1 MKLGH
6 RTNTAIEPGEMRRPE
21 AGPVWKSG
29 NIGLPV
35 QGLPAWQSNGGATR
49 RHPGRSKPYLLQ
61 VSPPKGSGNLTRVH
75 IIGIFALCA
84 EADRAGTVGATF
96 AINDENN
103 ESMLTMDF
111 IAGRHYGDARD
122 LRPVHRLSGDGAS
135 IETIGTCQIDDVT
148 YRVDQITIDMPIE
161 TPLAEIEFRD
171 AGSPALF
178 TIFDVLYEFIPEG
191 TCPFKIRSGGVA
203 LGELGAVVRV
213 GDRVKLRRAL
223 DQLEDAVR
231 KTQDLDEAKG
241 EALTFVAVVTAAT
254 FEMVATRAMHRVQ
267 LHAARTLDKLV
278 DPDDIISE
286 TRCIVEDIAI
296 PLTNVASPSAH
307 LVDKALAI
315 LNRNFAKNISD
326 SSVADQ
332 LGLSTSHFRFLF
344 KEVTGQPFHK
354 YLISLRLERAKKLL
368 LEQNLPV
375 SEVASAVGFN
385 GLAHFSRAFTQ
396 RFSVT
401 PTNLRRT
408 APSNTE

>member
-6 RTNTAIEPGEMRRPE
+6 RTNTLIEPGEIRRPE
-21 AGPVWKSG
+21 SGPTWKSRSL
-29 NIGLPV
+29 GLPL
-35 QGLPAWQSNGGATR
+35 QGLPAWQSNGGVTR
-49 RHPGRSKPYLLQ
+49 GHPGRSKPYLLH
-61 VSPPKGSGNLTRVH
+61 VDPPKGSGNLTRVH
-75 IIGIFALCA
+75 IVGVFAICG
-84 EADRAGTVGATF
+84 EADRAGTVGATL
-96 AINDENN
+96 AINEEDENI
-103 ESMLTMDF
+103 LTLDLV
-111 IAGRHYGDARD
+111 AGRHYSDARD
-122 LRPVHRLSGDGAS
+122 LRQVHRLSGDGAS
-135 IETIGTCQIDDVT
+135 IETVGTCKIEDT
-148 YRVDQITIDMPIE
+148 IYRVDQLTIDMPAE
-161 TPLAEIEFRD
+161 TPLAAIELRD
-171 AGSPALF
+171 AGSPAIF
-178 TIFDVLYEFIPEG
+178 AIFDVLYEFVPEG

-203 LGELGAVVRV
+203 LGELAAVVRV

-223 DQLEDAVR
+223 DQLEDAIR

-241 EALTFVAVVTAAT
+241 EALTFIAVVTAAT
-254 FEMVATRAMHRVQ
+254 LEIGASRTMHRVQ
-267 LHAARTLDKLV
+267 LRAARTLDQLT
-278 DPDDIISE
+278 DAEDIISE

-296 PLTNVASPSAH
+296 PLANVASPSAH

-315 LNRNFAKNISD
+315 LNRNFAKDISD

-332 LGLSTSHFRFLF
+332 LGLSTSHFRYLF

-354 YLISLRLERAKKLL
+354 YLISLRLERAKKML

-408 APSNTE
+408 APSTTE